1 MIDTGGF
8 VLTAPATAPPLAPLL
23 DRLFDKAILTSLAT
37 SRCGRHCAEALI
49 VKSKWQF
56 NKLIFPICAKHFII
70 RQLRPDTHCL

>member
-1 MIDTGGF
+1 MIDTGDV
-8 VLTAPATAPPLAPLL
+8 VLTAPTTAPLAPLL

-56 NKLIFPICAKHFII
+56 NKLIFPICTKHFII
-70 RQLRPDTHCL
+70 RQLRPDT